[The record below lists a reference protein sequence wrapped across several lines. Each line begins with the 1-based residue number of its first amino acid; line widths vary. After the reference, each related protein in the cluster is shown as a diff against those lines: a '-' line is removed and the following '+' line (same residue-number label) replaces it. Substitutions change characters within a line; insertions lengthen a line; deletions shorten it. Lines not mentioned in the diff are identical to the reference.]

1 MRFEH
6 LRYHLII
13 EILQII
19 LTTRKV
25 YANGVGIQIDDD
37 FFSIRLV
44 FLLVNYLYD
53 IQCNSKNLFIR
64 INFNLVQKLDK
75 YMLMLNT

>member
-37 FFSIRLV
+37 FFSIRL
-44 FLLVNYLYD
+44 D

-75 YMLMLNT
+75 YMLILNT